1 MAESMGGVKTRE
13 ANVMS
18 GRIVLGVLFVA
29 IWALASRASLAQQIG
44 LGVPFGSSGHSFH
57 EQLGTSW
64 GVAGNGWFFSFG
76 GAAPPPF
83 GGFDHNG
90 GARLGFS
97 GPGGFFNLTASQGST
112 RSFGGQAG
120 SITMQN
126 GGGGAMFD
134 QTISPF
140 VTGVI
145 PVLGDLPPAGPS
157 TVLEERLQRLQ
168 AGEGRHS
175 ISPAETTSGASERA
189 AGPSSA
195 ERGAPSVSEIKAR
208 QVANEADASAAATR
222 EIDVLLEK
230 ANSAIAAG
238 KPGVAKI
245 HLQMAA
251 RRSSGEL
258 RVEILRR
265 IEQLSSPSK

>member
-1 MAESMGGVKTRE
+1 MKAQ
-13 ANVMS
+13 AL
-18 GRIVLGVLFVA
+18 IAVLFVA
-29 IWALASRASLAQQIG
+29 IGTLCVRASVAQQIG
-44 LGVPFGSSGHSFH
+44 VGVPFGNSGHSFH

-64 GVAGNGWFFSFG
+64 GLAGNGWFFNFG

-83 GGFDHNG
+83 GGFDPNG

-97 GPGGFFNLTASQGST
+97 GPHGFFNLTASQGST
-112 RSFGGQAG
+112 TTFGGQAG
-120 SITMQN
+120 SITMPN

-145 PVLGDLPPAGPS
+145 PVVGNLPPAGPS
-157 TVLEERLQRLQ
+157 TVLEERLQRLE
-168 AGEGRHS
+168 AGEGRRTDS
-175 ISPAETTSGASERA
+175 SAAPAYDDGPRA
-189 AGPSSA
+189 AGPSTA
-195 ERGAPSVSEIKAR
+195 ERGEPSIAEIKAR
-208 QVANEADASAAATR
+208 KAASEADASAAATS

-230 ANSAIAAG
+230 ASGAIAAG

-251 RRSSGEL
+251 RRASGD
-258 RVEILRR
+258 RRAEILRR
-265 IEQLSSPSK
+265 IEQLNTTSK